1 MDYDRKIEQDLNLDV
16 LLVCL
21 PIDDFYKLF
30 KEIETTKQEVLFT
43 SVVDRLGQGN
53 FVLYDVFDHIDQD
66 FFHILE
72 NLDYNDSIGNSSS
85 ELAVVVGF

>member
-43 SVVDRLGQGN
+43 SVVDRLG
-53 FVLYDVFDHIDQD
+53 
-66 FFHILE
+66 
-72 NLDYNDSIGNSSS
+72 
-85 ELAVVVGF
+85 